1 MIGAGMAIPLP
12 PARRDRWA
20 FLAGC
25 AAVTGG
31 VLLHLP
37 MFLMSAGMGYR
48 EVGMPMDA
56 GMMWGML
63 LIVLGVLLAGYGLY
77 PKSAPGHRPAPA
89 EDVAPPED
97 AALGLAHAGLMVV
110 LTVALVIDVMKPA
123 SLGFVVPGMIAEYGI
138 PKSTAAW
145 LPFAALVG
153 TVAGSLIWGVLADRY
168 GRKATIL
175 LSAIMF
181 IGTSICGAMPDLWWN
196 VGMCLMM
203 GAAAGGML
211 PVTYTLLAEIMPS
224 RHRGW
229 ALVLVGG
236 LGSVGGYLLA
246 SGLSSVLQP
255 TYGWRIM
262 WFLNLPTGLLLVAL
276 SGLIPESV
284 KFLQMWGRDAEARQ
298 VMQRFSRGTRFG
310 AASARAQTSP
320 VRPASSRRIAAVALS
335 LTGLA
340 WGLVNFGVLLWLPN
354 DLVSQGYSMALSSRL
369 LALSALIALPT
380 VVVAALLYSLWS
392 SKWALIGSSA
402 VTALGLVALLRLQAG
417 GEAHAS
423 PVFAVSL
430 LIIGANGVI
439 AVLLPYST
447 EIFPVRV
454 RARWTGWIAGCTK
467 LGGLVAQALSLLAMP
482 PSLTMAAM
490 GVISILAFAMLLTFL
505 FGQDTRGADLRE
517 LEGGFA

>member
-1 MIGAGMAIPLP
+1 MTISLP
-12 PARRDRWA
+12 SARRDLWA

-25 AAVTGG
+25 AAVTVG

-37 MFLMSAGMGYR
+37 MFLMSAAMGYR
-48 EVGMPMDA
+48 EAGMPMDA
-56 GMMWGML
+56 GMIWGML

-77 PKSAPGHRPAPA
+77 PKSAPVHRPVPA
-89 EDVAPPED
+89 DDIAAPED
-97 AALGLAHAGLMVV
+97 AALGLAHIGLMLV
-110 LTVALVIDVMKPA
+110 LVVALVIDVMKPA

-138 PKSTAAW
+138 AKATVAW

-181 IGTSICGAMPDLWWN
+181 IGTSICGAMPDFWWN

-224 RHRGW
+224 PHRGW

-255 TYGWRIM
+255 IYGWRIM
-262 WFLNLPTGLLLVAL
+262 WFMNLPTGLLLVAL
-276 SGLIPESV
+276 SGFIPESV
-284 KFLQMWGRDAEARQ
+284 KFLRMWGRDAEALR
-298 VMQRFSRGTRFG
+298 VMQRFSRGTLRLG
-310 AASARAQTSP
+310 KALTPAPTPPA
-320 VRPASSRRIAAVALS
+320 RPASSRRIAAVALS

-380 VVVAALLYSLWS
+380 VLVAALLYSLWS
-392 SKWALIGSSA
+392 SKGALIGASA
-402 VTALGLVALLRLQAG
+402 MTALGLVALLHLQAS
-417 GEAHAS
+417 GEVHAS

-439 AVLLPYST
+439 AVLLPYAT

-467 LGGLVAQALSLLAMP
+467 LGGLAAQALSLLAMP
-482 PSLTMAAM
+482 PSLTVAAM

-517 LEGGFA
+517 LEGGIA